1 MKKLAIEKL
10 DYEDVWQLFG
20 EGKHPN
26 FKQIFLTKLGP
37 FMTEK
42 SFMFWQKRCVL
53 HHADVL
59 SATLSWKHAP
69 ARMASA
75 TVGPASHIIAEWYA
89 NYGVIL
95 SVVLRGSRW

>member
-1 MKKLAIEKL
+1 MCWQEQQPAAVHARLEVFCTIAARELFALQILHGAKQVVSVDCNPAQSALLEMKKLAIEKL

-42 SFMFWQKRCVL
+42 SFMFWQKR
-53 HHADVL
+53 
-59 SATLSWKHAP
+59 
-69 ARMASA
+69 
-75 TVGPASHIIAEWYA
+75 
-89 NYGVIL
+89 
-95 SVVLRGSRW
+95 